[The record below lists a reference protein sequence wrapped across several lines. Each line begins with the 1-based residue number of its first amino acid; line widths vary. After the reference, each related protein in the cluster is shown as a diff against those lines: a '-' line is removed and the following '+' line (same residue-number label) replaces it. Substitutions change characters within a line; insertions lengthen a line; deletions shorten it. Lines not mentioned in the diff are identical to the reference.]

1 MIIFKSINKLN
12 KCIENIDNIGFVPT
26 MGSIHNGHSSLI
38 KKSKKICKKTL
49 VSIFVN
55 PKQFNNKKDFINYP
69 RNTKRDIRILR
80 KLNVDYVLLPTYSD
94 IYGAKENRLIKIPKI
109 NKILCAKYRPGHFEG
124 VLRVMNQYL
133 IKLNVQK
140 IFLGEKDYQQLKIIS
155 NFVRKRFNVKVIPCK
170 TIRYKNTF
178 ALSSRNKLLI
188 KDDLYKL
195 REIFL
200 ILKSFKLRLRK
211 NFKYR
216 YKISNIK
223 NLIYKKGVKLEY
235 LELRNKH
242 TLSKNYKKS
251 NFRIFISYYYKK
263 IRFIDNI

>member
-12 KCIENIDNIGFVPT
+12 KYIENIDNIGFVPT

-55 PKQFNNKKDFINYP
+55 PKQFNNKKDFISYP
-69 RNTKRDIRILR
+69 RNIKKDIRILR
-80 KLNVDYVLLPTYSD
+80 KLKVDYVILPKYSD

-124 VLRVMNQYL
+124 VLQVINQYL
-133 IKLNVQK
+133 IKIKVQK

-155 NFVRKRFNVKVIPCK
+155 NFVRKRFNVKIVACK
-170 TIRYKNTF
+170 TIRHKNTF
-178 ALSSRNKLLI
+178 ALSSRNQLLI
-188 KDDLYKL
+188 KEDLYKL

-200 ILKSFKLRLRK
+200 ILKSFKLRLKK
-211 NFKYR
+211 NFKYK
-216 YKISNIK
+216 YEISAVK
-223 NLIYKKGVKLEY
+223 NLICKMGVKLEY
-235 LELRNKH
+235 LELRDKH
-242 TLSKNYKKS
+242 TLSKNCNKS
-251 NFRIFISYYYKK
+251 NFKIFISYYYKK

>member
-12 KCIENIDNIGFVPT
+12 KYIENIDNIGFVPT

-69 RNTKRDIRILR
+69 RNIKKDIRILR
-80 KLNVDYVLLPTYSD
+80 KLKVDYVLLPKYSD

-124 VLRVMNQYL
+124 VLKVINQYL
-133 IKLNVQK
+133 IKIKIQK

-155 NFVRKRFNVKVIPCK
+155 NFVRKRFDVKIVACK
-170 TIRYKNTF
+170 TIRHKNTF
-178 ALSSRNKLLI
+178 ALSSRNQLLI
-188 KDDLYKL
+188 KEDLYKL
-195 REIFL
+195 SQIFL
-200 ILKSFKLRLRK
+200 ILKSFKLRLKK
-211 NFKYR
+211 NFNYKYE
-216 YKISNIK
+216 ISNVK
-223 NLIYKKGVKLEY
+223 NLICKIGVKLEY
-235 LELRNKH
+235 LELRDKH
-242 TLSKNYKKS
+242 TLSKNCNKS
-251 NFRIFISYYYKK
+251 NFKIFISYYYKK
-263 IRFIDNI
+263 IRFIDNV

>member
-69 RNTKRDIRILR
+69 RNIKKDIRILR
-80 KLNVDYVLLPTYSD
+80 KLKVDYVLFPKYSD

-124 VLRVMNQYL
+124 VLQVINQYL
-133 IKLNVQK
+133 IKIKVQK

-155 NFVRKRFNVKVIPCK
+155 NFVRKRFNVKIVACK
-170 TIRYKNTF
+170 TIRHKNTF
-178 ALSSRNKLLI
+178 ALSSRNQLLI
-188 KDDLYKL
+188 KEDLYKL
-195 REIFL
+195 SEIFK
-200 ILKSFKLRLRK
+200 ILKSFKLRLKK
-211 NFKYR
+211 NFKYK
-216 YKISNIK
+216 YKISDVK
-223 NLIYKKGVKLEY
+223 NLIRKMGVKLEY
-235 LELRNKH
+235 LELRDKH
-242 TLSKNYKKS
+242 TLSKNCNKS
-251 NFRIFISYYYKK
+251 NFKIFISYYYKK

>member
-1 MIIFKSINKLN
+1 MSVL
-12 KCIENIDNIGFVPT
+12 
-26 MGSIHNGHSSLI
+26 SSFLDI
-38 KKSKKICKKTL
+38 TPAQASNLLPYVRFYK
-49 VSIFVN
+49 VW
-55 PKQFNNKKDFINYP
+55 NNK
-69 RNTKRDIRILR
+69 
-80 KLNVDYVLLPTYSD
+80 
-94 IYGAKENRLIKIPKI
+94 AKELEEREFDFPLEPRIHENHPDFDRGDGVGVKEFSWEYDGETPATASKYIK
-109 NKILCAKYRPGHFEG
+109 AKLTLYF
-124 VLRVMNQYL
+124 QT
-133 IKLNVQK
+133 
-140 IFLGEKDYQQLKIIS
+140 FDD
-155 NFVRKRFNVKVIPCK
+155 FVKKRFNVKVIPCK

-216 YKISNIK
+216 YKISDIK
-223 NLIYKKGVKLEY
+223 NLIYKMGVKLEY
-235 LELRNKH
+235 LELRDEH
-242 TLSKNYKKS
+242 TLSKNCKKS

>member
-12 KCIENIDNIGFVPT
+12 KSLEKIDNIGFVPT
-26 MGSIHNGHSSLI
+26 MGSIHKGHTSLI

-69 RNTKRDIRILR
+69 RNIKKDIKILR
-80 KLNVDYVLLPTYSD
+80 KQKVDYLLLPKYSD
-94 IYGAKENRLIKIPKI
+94 LYTNNKDKFIKIPKI
-109 NKILCAKYRPGHFEG
+109 DKILCAKYRPGHFEG
-124 VLRVMNQYL
+124 VLRVINQFL
-133 IKLNVQK
+133 VKISIQK
-140 IFLGEKDYQQLKIIS
+140 IFLGEKDYQQLKIIE
-155 NFVRKRFNVKVIPCK
+155 NFVKKRFNIKIIACK

-178 ALSSRNKLLI
+178 ALSSRNHLLI
-188 KDDLYKL
+188 KKDLYKL
-195 REIFL
+195 SKIVL
-200 ILKSFKLRLRK
+200 ILKSFKLKLKK

-216 YKISNIK
+216 HKIPTIK
-223 NLIYKKGVKLEY
+223 KLICKNGIKLEY

-242 TLSKNYKKS
+242 TLKRKCNKS
-251 NFRIFISYYYKK
+251 NFRIFISYYFKN

>member
-69 RNTKRDIRILR
+69 RNIKRDIRILR
-80 KLNVDYVLLPTYSD
+80 QLKVDYVLLPKYSD
-94 IYGAKENRLIKIPKI
+94 IYSVKENRLIKIPRI

-124 VLRVMNQYL
+124 VLQVINQYL
-133 IKLNVQK
+133 IKLKVQK

-155 NFVRKRFNVKVIPCK
+155 NFVRERFDIKVVACK
-170 TIRYKNTF
+170 TIRHKNTF
-178 ALSSRNKLLI
+178 ALSSRNQLLI
-188 KDDLYKL
+188 KEDQYKL

-200 ILKSFKLRLRK
+200 ILKSFKLRLKK
-211 NFKYR
+211 NFKFKN
-216 YKISNIK
+216 KISDIK
-223 NLIYKKGVKLEY
+223 NLISKIGVKLEY
-235 LELRNKH
+235 LELRDKN
-242 TLSKNYKKS
+242 TLSRNCNKS
-251 NFRIFISYYYKK
+251 NFKIFISYYYKK
-263 IRFIDNI
+263 IRFIDNV